1 MDSKTYWEKREAEAL
16 KYYISEEKEYQK
28 RINRIYADMLDGINA
43 EILRFYAKYAINEGI
58 TIAEAKKRVS
68 RLDIEEYERKAERYV
83 RERNFSKQ
91 ANTEMRLYNATMK
104 INRLEM
110 LKANIGL
117 ELIKGHSELE
127 EFMEEIL
134 QGRTE
139 DELKRQAG
147 ILGDTVR
154 DNAKAAHSIVNA
166 SFHNATFSQR
176 IWMHNDTM
184 KADLSK
190 LLQSGLIRGKNPR
203 VLAKEMRKY
212 VLGDAK
218 GGAEYNAER
227 LMRTELGRV
236 QIDAQLKS
244 FKGLDFEEYMFHA
257 NTGCC
262 DACLS
267 LDGKHFK
274 ISEALSGENLP
285 PMHPNCRCSVSAY
298 ADDEGYEDWIDFLS
312 SGGTTEQWN
321 EYGKSERK
329 RMSAK
334 SVEMPKELVTAK
346 NIPSDIKSEIAQ
358 AIDKVCGE
366 YNVTLGRIEYAPY
379 FENTKAPFT
388 YIPCEIRGKYS
399 AKLNINSLFDWNE
412 SLEEFND
419 RIYNKNYKR
428 GVLASKNAEDLI
440 YHEAAHFITFQDCQS
455 FDDFRTKEAE
465 VRRKFVY
472 GVSGYSD
479 ATEDGAETIAEA
491 FVRRKNGEEIS
502 DREADLL
509 TEYIDKYIKR

>member
-1 MDSKTYWEKREAEAL
+1 MGSNTYWEKREAEAL
-16 KYYISEEKEYQK
+16 KHYITEEKEYQK
-28 RINRIYADMLDGINA
+28 RINRIYAEMLDGINA

-166 SFHNATFSQR
+166 SFYNATFSQR

-203 VLAKEMRKY
+203 TLAKEMRKY

-244 FKGLDFEEYMFHA
+244 FKGMDFEEYMFHA
-257 NTGCC
+257 NSGCC

-298 ADDEGYEDWIDFLS
+298 ADDEGYDAWIDFLS

-321 EYGKSERK
+321 EYGKAEWSKKSAKRQGRELTPSRENGKMKARSGTSFLSGALSGALTDKNDPNFKKRDRFAESYYEEIRNRK
-329 RMSAK
+329 REYEITA
-334 SVEMPKELVTAK
+334 VAK
-346 NIPSDIKSEIAQ
+346 NTSFKKED
-358 AIDKVCGE
+358 IDKIFSHIFEEEHLFEDGE
-366 YNVTLGRIEYAPY
+366 IHRFHSDYYMAQSWMRLREGKNIQEHDIILLQHELMEARIMEENPDMPY
-379 FENTKAPFT
+379 
-388 YIPCEIRGKYS
+388 
-399 AKLNINSLFDWNE
+399 
-412 SLEEFND
+412 
-419 RIYNKNYKR
+419 
-428 GVLASKNAEDLI
+428 
-440 YHEAAHFITFQDCQS
+440 EAAHDMTVMKYDYHAALIEYL
-455 FDDFRTKEAE
+455 K
-465 VRRKFVY
+465 
-472 GVSGYSD
+472 
-479 ATEDGAETIAEA
+479 
-491 FVRRKNGEEIS
+491 KN
-502 DREADLL
+502 
-509 TEYIDKYIKR
+509 

>member
-16 KYYISEEKEYQK
+16 KHYISEEKEYQK
-28 RINRIYADMLDGINA
+28 RINRIYVDMLDGINA

-117 ELIKGHSELE
+117 ELIKGHVELE

-139 DELKRQAG
+139 AELKRQAG
-147 ILGDTVR
+147 ILGDTIR

-190 LLQSGLIRGKNPR
+190 LLQSGLIRGENPR
-203 VLAKEMRKY
+203 TLAKEMRKY
-212 VLGDAK
+212 VLRDAK
-218 GGAEYNAER
+218 GGARYNAER

-244 FKGLDFEEYMFHA
+244 FKGMDFEEYMFHA
-257 NTGCC
+257 NSGCC

-274 ISEALSGENLP
+274 ISEALSGDNLP

-298 ADDEGYEDWIDFLS
+298 ADDEEYEAWIDFLS
-312 SGGTTEQWN
+312 RGGTTEQWN
-321 EYGKSERK
+321 EYGKAEWSK
-329 RMSAK
+329 KSAK
-334 SVEMPKELVTAK
+334 KQGREL
-346 NIPSDIKSEIAQ
+346 
-358 AIDKVCGE
+358 
-366 YNVTLGRIEYAPY
+366 TLGRR
-379 FENTKAPFT
+379 N
-388 YIPCEIRGKYS
+388 GKMKDDIGTLLPGLTIS
-399 AKLNINSLFDWNE
+399 EKQFGRKLG
-412 SLEEFND
+412 
-419 RIYNKNYKR
+419 KH
-428 GVLASKNAEDLI
+428 AS
-440 YHEAAHFITFQDCQS
+440 
-455 FDDFRTKEAE
+455 DF
-465 VRRKFVY
+465 
-472 GVSGYSD
+472 SID
-479 ATEDGAETIAEA
+479 PATEDGRVKFRSIILEIVKNANEIRIGPWRGQPEEVLFYIRGNDVVVA
-491 FVRRKNGEEIS
+491 KLNGEFVSILKGGINNERVKNARI
-502 DREADLL
+502 R
-509 TEYIDKYIKR
+509 

>member
-16 KYYISEEKEYQK
+16 KHYITEEKEYQK

-176 IWMHNDTM
+176 IWMHNDIM

-298 ADDEGYEDWIDFLS
+298 ADDEEYEDWIDFLS
-312 SGGTTEQWN
+312 RGGTTEQYARN
-321 EYGKSERK
+321 EWAKKNGRELTSSRGNGKMKARSGASFLSGARITNPVSDEANAW
-329 RMSAK
+329 AK
-334 SVEMPKELVTAK
+334 SYYAEIRAKSTDCKKIAERLNLELADIQAIK
-346 NIPSDIKSEIAQ
+346 NYLFVDKSLYDDDLGIWREFDHDAAIAQ
-358 AIDKVCGE
+358 SWQRLAE
-366 YNVTLGRIEYAPY
+366 
-379 FENTKAPFT
+379 
-388 YIPCEIRGKYS
+388 GKDI
-399 AKLNINSLFDWNE
+399 LPHDL
-412 SLEEFND
+412 
-419 RIYNKNYKR
+419 
-428 GVLASKNAEDLI
+428 VLIK
-440 YHEAAHFITFQDCQS
+440 HELY
-455 FDDFRTKEAE
+455 EME
-465 VRRKFVY
+465 
-472 GVSGYSD
+472 
-479 ATEDGAETIAEA
+479 
-491 FVRRKNGEEIS
+491 
-502 DREADLL
+502 
-509 TEYIDKYIKR
+509 IKRENPGISHDKAHRLAEEKYNYHKGAMDYYGNLDKHRKKR

>member
-16 KYYISEEKEYQK
+16 KHYIAEEKEYQK
-28 RINRIYADMLDGINA
+28 CINRIYVDMLDGINA
-43 EILRFYAKYAINEGI
+43 EILRFYAKYAITEGI

-68 RLDIEEYERKAERYV
+68 RLDIEEYERKAARHV

-117 ELIKGHSELE
+117 ELIKGHAELE
-127 EFMEEIL
+127 EFMGEIL
-134 QGRTE
+134 QGRAE
-139 DELKRQAG
+139 EELKRQAG
-147 ILGDTVR
+147 ILGDTIR

-244 FKGLDFEEYMFHA
+244 FKGMDFEEYMFHA
-257 NTGCC
+257 NSGCC

-274 ISEALSGENLP
+274 ISEALSGDNLP

-298 ADDEGYEDWIDFLS
+298 ADDEEYDAWIDFLS
-312 SGGTTEQWN
+312 RGGTTEQWN
-321 EYGKSERK
+321 EYGKAEWSK
-329 RMSAK
+329 KSAK
-334 SVEMPKELVTAK
+334 KQGREL
-346 NIPSDIKSEIAQ
+346 
-358 AIDKVCGE
+358 
-366 YNVTLGRIEYAPY
+366 TLGRR
-379 FENTKAPFT
+379 N
-388 YIPCEIRGKYS
+388 GKIKDDIGTLLPAALVS
-399 AKLNINSLFDWNE
+399 AA
-412 SLEEFND
+412 
-419 RIYNKNYKR
+419 
-428 GVLASKNAEDLI
+428 ASKPAARADQSKNEEPADNSVTDDLSSLTI
-440 YHEAAHFITFQDCQS
+440 SENQFGRKLGKHAS
-455 FDDFRTKEAE
+455 DF
-465 VRRKFVY
+465 
-472 GVSGYSD
+472 SID
-479 ATEDGAETIAEA
+479 PATEDGRVKFRSIILEIVKNANEIRIGPWRGQPEEVLFYIRGNDVVVA
-491 FVRRKNGEEIS
+491 KLNGEFVSILKGGINNERVKNARI
-502 DREADLL
+502 R
-509 TEYIDKYIKR
+509 